1 MNTKRRGRVFALI
14 RLDLRVLVMGALT
27 VLLGLLTLILVPLG
41 ASLRSGAVL
50 YVGLICYIAAVWAWF
65 YLNRC
70 PHCRKHLGT
79 NTSLYCPNCGE
90 KL

>member
-1 MNTKRRGRVFALI
+1 MRKKLTPGQGR
-14 RLDLRVLVMGALT
+14 ALT

-65 YLNRC
+65 CLNRC

>member
-1 MNTKRRGRVFALI
+1 MRKKLTPGQGR
-14 RLDLRVLVMGALT
+14 ALT

-90 KL
+90 RDQP

>member
-1 MNTKRRGRVFALI
+1 MRKKLTPGQGR
-14 RLDLRVLVMGALT
+14 ALT

-79 NTSLYCPNCGE
+79 NTSLYCPNCRWPPWNR
-90 KL
+90 LMQN

>member
-1 MNTKRRGRVFALI
+1 MRKKLTPGQGR
-14 RLDLRVLVMGALT
+14 ALT

-65 YLNRC
+65 CLNRC
-70 PHCRKHLGT
+70 PHCRRHLGSYT
-79 NTSLYCPNCGE
+79 GKTCPHCGE
-90 KL
+90 KLL